1 MDDRRVPDET
11 PCPPFCVGRDAPE
24 HQWTPVGSGFVREHI
39 AGTWPSVPR
48 EGTGAV
54 RVEAG
59 ASEFDDGTIL
69 PAVWVSLEDRSGEIT
84 ADESRR
90 LAEHL
95 RDAADLADR
104 IGSLGQ

>member
-39 AGTWPSVPR
+39 AGTWPPAPR
-48 EGTGAV
+48 GGTGAG
-54 RVEAG
+54 RGEAG
-59 ASEFDDGTIL
+59 ASACDDGTSL
-69 PAVWVSLEDRSGEIT
+69 PAALVSLEDRSGEIT

-90 LAEHL
+90 LAAPL
-95 RDAADLADR
+95 RDAAALADHS
-104 IGSLGQ
+104 GSVGQ

>member
-1 MDDRRVPDET
+1 MDDRQDVPHDS
-11 PCPPFCVGRDAPE
+11 PCPPFCIGRDAPE
-24 HQWTPVGSGFVREHI
+24 HRWTSVGSGFVREHI

-48 EGTGAV
+48 EGTGSV

-69 PAVWVSLEDRSGEIT
+69 PAVWISLEDRSGEVT
-84 ADESRR
+84 ADEARR

-95 RDAADLADR
+95 RDAATVADQ
-104 IGSLGQ
+104 ISP